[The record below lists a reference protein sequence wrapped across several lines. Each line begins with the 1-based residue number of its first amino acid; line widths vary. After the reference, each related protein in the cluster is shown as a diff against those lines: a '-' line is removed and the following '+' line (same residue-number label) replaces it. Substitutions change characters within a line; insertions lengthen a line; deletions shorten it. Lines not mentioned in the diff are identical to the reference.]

1 MLKDFAWNYFE
12 KTGSI
17 EAFLTYRCLSE
28 VAPTKAVNG
37 ENECKSTKKSEDKPT
52 GTDN

>member
-17 EAFLTYRCLSE
+17 EAFLAYNQLQDTKTGDEKRDDDASQGTYNQRNQCR
-28 VAPTKAVNG
+28 
-37 ENECKSTKKSEDKPT
+37 
-52 GTDN
+52 